1 MAYAASGGKS
11 VKTSGTVGGS
21 GEVDTHVTAIKAG
34 TNVTLTSDANRVV
47 TIAST
52 GGGSGG
58 NTLDQAYDQGG
69 SGAGRTITA
78 DNGAVKITS
87 GDNEILHVQATSA
100 AYTPFRVEGDS
111 NASSFQVSSETAGS
125 ILICAG
131 PIQTSHQLV
140 AGVGGSTGGQ
150 KITDPTAIDLQV
162 LATDT
167 HESAQ
172 GIGSAIVGGAANGIG
187 ASGSTPETADQS
199 DSTRAANA
207 GIFVGNTNQIFSS
220 DSGYPADSATIVGG
234 YRNFVGYNADDNS
247 QRGDIGTSA
256 EYSGIVSA
264 AASSIMNGQSNIVA
278 GGASNIIHS
287 HTQSGIFAGEQNS
300 IIVPVDTGLP
310 GSPTLSAAP
319 PKNNVIIGGEL
330 NKIQPTLGN
339 PFSYGDASTHLGQN
353 NVILGGDSNEVLL
366 EARSCVVMGDSGLAS
381 TSGSDNDDSVLFIGG
396 RFSVGTPGSDQ
407 SGDNAFM
414 FPGISS
420 RHSGTSDAGKG
431 YADGSF
437 NGGGAD
443 YAEMF
448 EWNDGNPND
457 EDRVGLFVKI
467 SSDGN
472 LPNGKIEVG
481 GDGMIIGPV
490 SSSPGMVVN
499 NPGMRWNSKFV
510 VDDFGRFV
518 LDADGNRQ
526 INPAY
531 DGTRDYQG
539 RTGRKEWSPIALKGR
554 VRVRAS
560 TNIGIYP
567 SNKSGL
573 TVNVNADGTVS
584 DAGSKGKYKV
594 LQVVKQKEIW
604 SGPQGLFR
612 SRDLVQDHGYGV
624 VEILV
629 E

>member
-1 MAYAASGGKS
+1 MAFASSSGKS

-21 GEVDTHVTAIKAG
+21 GEISTHVTAIKAG

-52 GGGSGG
+52 GGGGGSG
-58 NTLDQAYDQGG
+58 NTLDGAYDQGG

-78 DNGAVKITS
+78 DNGAVKIVS
-87 GDNEILHVQATSA
+87 SNNEVLHVQATA
-100 AYTPFRVEGDS
+100 PTNTPFRVEGDS
-111 NASSFQVSSETAGS
+111 NASSFQVSSENEGS
-125 ILICAG
+125 ILVCAG
-131 PIQTSHQLV
+131 PIQTSQQLV
-140 AGVGGSTGGQ
+140 VNGGAA
-150 KITDPTAIDLQV
+150 KVTDPTAVDLSV
-162 LATDT
+162 GAGSEYDT
-167 HESAQ
+167 AQ
-172 GIGSAIVGGAANGIG
+172 GIASVIIGGTTNSIAANL
-187 ASGSTPETADQS
+187 STPETSDQS
-199 DSTRAANA
+199 DSTRAQNA
-207 GIFVGNTNQIFSS
+207 GIFAGTRNQIFSN
-220 DSGYPADSATIVGG
+220 DVGYPADNATIVGG
-234 YRNFVGYNADDNS
+234 YRNLIEYNASDNS
-247 QRGDIGTSA
+247 ARGDIGTSL

-264 AASSIMNGQSNIVA
+264 AASMITNGQINIIA
-278 GGASNIIHS
+278 GGASNVIHS
-287 HTQSGIFAGEQNS
+287 NTQSGIFAGEQNS
-300 IIVPVDTGLP
+300 IIVPVDPATF
-310 GSPTLSAAP
+310 SASS

-330 NKIQPTLGN
+330 NKIQPTMSS
-339 PFSYGDASTHLGQN
+339 PFNAGDASTQTGQN
-353 NVILGGDSNEVLL
+353 NVILGGDANEIFL
-366 EARSCVVMGDSGLAS
+366 EARNCVVMGDSGLAS
-381 TSGSDNDDSVLFIGG
+381 SSGSNNDDSVLFIGG
-396 RFSVGTPGSDQ
+396 RMSPAAGGDQ
-407 SGDNAFM
+407 STDNAFM

-490 SSSPGMVVN
+490 SSRPGMVVN

-612 SRDLVQDHGYGV
+612 SRDLIQDHGYGV

>member
-78 DNGAVKITS
+78 DNGAVSIVS
-87 GDNEILHVQATSA
+87 GSNEVLHVQATSSGN
-100 AYTPFRVEGDS
+100 TPFRVEGDS
-111 NASSFQVSSETAGS
+111 NASSFQVSSEDDGS
-125 ILICAG
+125 VLVCAG
-131 PIQTSHQLV
+131 PIQTNQQLV
-140 AGVGGSTGGQ
+140 LGGGSV
-150 KITDPTAIDLQV
+150 KITEHTAVDLQV
-162 LATDT
+162 GAGTVYDT
-167 HESAQ
+167 AQ
-172 GIGSAIVGGAANGIG
+172 GMRSAIVGGSNNAIAQSN
-187 ASGSTPETADQS
+187 ATPESADQS
-199 DSTRAANA
+199 DSTRATNA
-207 GIFVGNTNQIFSS
+207 GIFAGETNQIFS
-220 DSGYPADSATIVGG
+220 DEAAYPANNASIVGG
-234 YRNFVGYNADDNS
+234 YRNAITYNANGNS
-247 QRGDIGTSA
+247 QRGDIGTSV
-256 EYSGIVSA
+256 EYSGIFSA
-264 AASSIMNGQSNIVA
+264 AASSITNAAAGVVA
-278 GGASNIIHS
+278 GGASNSIHS
-287 HTQSGIFAGEQNS
+287 HRNGGIFAGEQNS
-300 IIVPVDTGLP
+300 IAVPVDPETFSQG
-310 GSPTLSAAP
+310 T
-319 PKNNVIIGGEL
+319 PKNNVIVGGEL
-330 NKIQPTLGN
+330 NKIKPTMSGAFN
-339 PFSYGDASTHLGQN
+339 AGDPSTHLGQN
-353 NVILGGDSNEVLL
+353 NVIIGGDSNEVLL
-366 EARSCVVMGDSGLAS
+366 EATNCVVMGDSGLAS
-381 TSGSDNDDSVLFIGG
+381 SSGSNNDNSVLFIGG
-396 RFSVGTPGSDQ
+396 RMSVAPGGDQ
-407 SGDNAFM
+407 STDNAFM

-448 EWNDGNPND
+448 EWNDGNPSD

-490 SSSPGMVVN
+490 SSRPGMVVN

-526 INPAY
+526 IHPNY
-531 DGTRDYQG
+531 DSTLDYQG

-567 SNKSGL
+567 SSKSGL

-612 SRDLVQDHGYGV
+612 SRDLIQDHGYGV

>member
-1 MAYAASGGKS
+1 MAYASSGGKS

-21 GEVDTHVTAIKAG
+21 GEISTHITAIKAG
-34 TNVTLTSDANRVV
+34 TNVTLTSDADRVV

-69 SGAGRTITA
+69 SGSGRIITA

-87 GDNEILHVQATSA
+87 GSNEILHVQATGASN
-100 AYTPFRVEGDS
+100 TPFRVEGDS
-111 NASSFQVSSETAGS
+111 NASSFQVSSEDEGS
-125 ILICAG
+125 VLVCAG

-140 AGVGGSTGGQ
+140 VSGGQ
-150 KITDPTAIDLQV
+150 AKLVEPTAVDLSV
-162 LATDT
+162 GAASEYDT
-167 HESAQ
+167 AQ
-172 GIGSAIVGGAANGIG
+172 GTNSAIVGGTANAI
-187 ASGSTPETADQS
+187 ASALATPQSVDQS
-199 DSTRAANA
+199 DSTRADSA
-207 GIFVGNTNQIFSS
+207 GIFCGSTNQITSQDVAKPADGATITGGNTNRIQYDSS
-220 DSGYPADSATIVGG
+220 EDAA
-234 YRNFVGYNADDNS
+234 
-247 QRGDIGTSA
+247 RGDIGTGTDNSA
-256 EYSGIVSA
+256 IVGGSVINI
-264 AASSIMNGQSNIVA
+264 SNGQNSVIA
-278 GGASNIIHS
+278 GGTTNTIHS
-287 HTQSGIFAGEQNS
+287 NTRSGIFAGEQNQ
-300 IIVPVDTGLP
+300 ILVPV
-310 GSPTLSAAP
+310 SPASTSAGP
-319 PKNNVIIGGEL
+319 PKNNVIIGGEV
-330 NKIQPTLGN
+330 NKIQPTLAA
-339 PFSYGDASTHLGQN
+339 PFNAGDPSTHLGQN

-366 EARSCVVMGDSGLAS
+366 EARNCVVMGDSGLAS
-381 TSGSDNDDSVLFIGG
+381 TISSNNDDSVLFIGG
-396 RFSVGTPGSDQ
+396 RPTVTPGSDL
-407 SGDNAFM
+407 STDNAFM
-414 FPGISS
+414 FAGISS

-431 YADGSF
+431 YADVSF

-467 SSDGN
+467 SSDGV

-481 GDGMIIGPV
+481 GDGMIVGPV
-490 SSSPGMVVN
+490 SSRPGMVVN

-510 VDDFGRFV
+510 VDDFGRLV
-518 LDADGNRQ
+518 LDADGNGQ
-526 INPAY
+526 INPNY
-531 DGTRDYQG
+531 DSTLNYQG
-539 RTGRKEWSPIALKGR
+539 RTGRKEWTPIALKGR

-573 TVNVNADGTVS
+573 TVNVNEDGTVS

-612 SRDLVQDHGYGV
+612 SRDLIQDHGYGV

>member
-1 MAYAASGGKS
+1 MGYSANGSIRTTGTVAGDGVGQITKLKAGTGIQLESGGTTVSIIASGG
-11 VKTSGTVGGS
+11 
-21 GEVDTHVTAIKAG
+21 
-34 TNVTLTSDANRVV
+34 
-47 TIAST
+47 
-52 GGGSGG
+52 GGGGG
-58 NTLDQAYDQGG
+58 NTLDGAYDQGG
-69 SGAGRTITA
+69 AGVGRSITA
-78 DNGAVKITS
+78 DSGSVQITGSANPLLHLAPGGSNTANAQLAIETTTHNSFRIENADHLDLIKTAGAIHTTYQADRDHGVGEKETDNSAMDLQVKAETIYHTAQGAASAILGGSRNMIASEADRSVPESADDIGSTRAEGAVVV
-87 GDNEILHVQATSA
+87 GGADNEIFAKGDKSA
-100 AYTPFRVEGDS
+100 RFSAIIGGRRNEVKYIQNIEVASEVAASPTNSVIAGGLSNDIF
-111 NASSFQVSSETAGS
+111 NASGCFV
-125 ILICAG
+125 
-131 PIQTSHQLV
+131 
-140 AGVGGSTGGQ
+140 TGGFMN
-150 KITDPTAIDLQV
+150 AV
-162 LATDT
+162 
-167 HESAQ
+167 ESSL
-172 GIGSAIVGGAANGIG
+172 GSAII
-187 ASGSTPETADQS
+187 
-199 DSTRAANA
+199 
-207 GIFVGNTNQIFSS
+207 
-220 DSGYPADSATIVGG
+220 
-234 YRNFVGYNADDNS
+234 
-247 QRGDIGTSA
+247 
-256 EYSGIVSA
+256 
-264 AASSIMNGQSNIVA
+264 
-278 GGASNIIHS
+278 
-287 HTQSGIFAGEQNS
+287 AGEQNVVN
-300 IIVPVDTGLP
+300 VPNTG
-310 GSPTLSAAP
+310 TLSADTP
-319 PKNNVIIGGEL
+319 RNNVIIGGEL
-330 NKIQPTLGN
+330 NKIQPALTN
-339 PFSYGDASTHLGQN
+339 PYSFGDTSTQLGQN
-353 NVILGGDSNEVLL
+353 NVIIGGRGNEVFSEAKNCVLLGDSAAAGTDGVNN
-366 EARSCVVMGDSGLAS
+366 
-381 TSGSDNDDSVLFIGG
+381 DNSVLFIGG
-396 RFSVGTPGSDQ
+396 RFVGLAPGGDQ
-407 SGDNAFM
+407 STDNAFM

-420 RHSGTSDAGKG
+420 KYSGTSDAGKG

-481 GDGMIIGPV
+481 GNGMIVGPV
-490 SSSPGMVVN
+490 SSMPGMVVN
-499 NPGMRWNSKFV
+499 NPGMRWNSKYIL
-510 VDDFGRFV
+510 DDFGRFV

-531 DGTRDYQG
+531 DGTLDYQG